1 MNELDDLHVRQSE
14 SEPLAIE
21 DLDHDLKKENTST
34 TITTLPPQQPVFIGY
49 RPNNIPPTIVKSLM
63 IRSQLNVTPE

>member
-21 DLDHDLKKENTST
+21 DLDHDLKKDNT
-34 TITTLPPQQPVFIGY
+34 TTLPLHQPVFMGY
-49 RPNNIPPTIVKSLM
+49 RPKNIAPTIAKSLM